1 MSLKRSQVFN
11 PQADDDFLGEDSP
24 RMDHDMTIH
33 HEPTHIQNPAFF
45 FIRNQGINMIQ
56 TPTSSFSINSHL
68 VKHYN
73 RQRK

>member
-24 RMDHDMTIH
+24 RMDQDISREH
-33 HEPTHIQNPAFF
+33 HEPHHIPNPAFF

-56 TPTSSFSINSHL
+56 TPTSSLSISL
-68 VKHYN
+68 SIA
-73 RQRK
+73 